1 MGEIFP
7 SVFFVSKIIKSISR
21 NVTLVLRSKRVYN
34 FDIFLR
40 TQNPLML
47 PSVLS
52 VTIKA
57 LQQAVCV

>member
-1 MGEIFP
+1 MGAIFP
-7 SVFFVSKIIKSISR
+7 SVFLVSKIIKSILR
-21 NVTLVLRSKRVYN
+21 NVTLVLRSKSVYN

-52 VTIKA
+52 VTVKA